1 MGSKAY
7 GSSGVDLEAG
17 YEAVRRYKKHVKST
31 IVLAV
36 FLTLVHLVECLIYH
50 Y

>member
-17 YEAVRRYKKHVKST
+17 YEAVRRYKKHVKS
-31 IVLAV
+31 LS
-36 FLTLVHLVECLIYH
+36 LIH
-50 Y
+50 I

>member
-17 YEAVRRYKKHVKST
+17 YEVVRRIKKHVAST
-31 IVLAV
+31 NRLGCMGNIGAFGGMFDL
-36 FLTLVHLVECLIYH
+36 
-50 Y
+50 